1 MIIIP
6 LVIISIIVII
16 ELYLHFCYNKDSFK
30 NQTNFQTSD
39 IWTKV
44 EHDKETR
51 QNKYHVIIHDFEENK
66 FKQWNEIIPEL
77 EYDLKTKEVMILSK
91 DEIKA
96 IAILNLI
103 ISNMQNNISINDII
117 EKDLINKSIL
127 KARKF
132 KMVET
137 KLIELIKENN
147 KKELPFND
155 IEDIETI
162 DTSKLNINENKTDN
176 DIETNIETTIDEDK
190 RIKPEEYNYDGFSN
204 KHHKIFKVTSS
215 QQATAKIN
223 NKLHGYSGA
232 QYASPF

>member
-16 ELYLHFCYNKDSFK
+16 ELYLQFCYNKDSFK

-44 EHDKETR
+44 EHDKETGY
-51 QNKYHVIIHDFEENK
+51 KYYVIIHDFDEAQ

-91 DEIKA
+91 DETKA

-117 EKDLINKSIL
+117 ERDLINRSIL

-147 KKELPFND
+147 KKELDFND

-162 DTSKLNINENKTDN
+162 DTSKLNIDENKIET
-176 DIETNIETTIDEDK
+176 DIEIDIETTINEDK

-215 QQATAKIN
+215 QQANSKIN
-223 NKLHGYSGA
+223 NKLNGYSGA